1 MEPLIPRL
9 PFNGWRRYSSLAKS
23 LFGLPSGR
31 YEPAVADGFY
41 LLLPPL
47 TPGPH
52 TLTFGGSGN
61 LAGPF
66 TQSVV
71 YHLTVGH

>member
-1 MEPLIPRL
+1 LRGPSAGLRL
-9 PFNGWRRYSSLAKS
+9 AFVFNFGSDN
-23 LFGLPSGR
+23 LFGLPAGR

-52 TLTFGGSGN
+52 TVTFGGSGN
-61 LAGPF
+61 VAGPF

-71 YHLTVGH
+71 YDFTVGH